1 MGVMIDGQWH
11 DQWYDT
17 SAHGGRFVRPDAQF
31 RHWVTADGAPG
42 ASGEGGF
49 KAEPGR
55 YHLYVSLACPWAHRV
70 LIYRQ
75 LKGLTESISLSV
87 VHWLMRDQGW
97 NFAPGPGVVADPI
110 HGALNLHEVYRAA
123 QADYSGR
130 VTVPVLWDRK
140 RGCIVN
146 NESSELIRMLNSAF
160 DEVGARPGDYY
171 PAARRAEI
179 DALNARIYEHVNNGV
194 YRAGFATSQSAY
206 EEAVSGLFA
215 TLDWLDAQL
224 ATSRFL
230 LGAAPLECDWRLLPT
245 LLRFDAVYVG
255 HFKCNLRRIADY
267 PNLAGYLRDLYQWP
281 GVAETFNLEHAK
293 RHYYESHLGIN
304 PTGIVPAGPVL
315 DLNAA
320 HTRARLG

>member
-1 MGVMIDGQWH
+1 
-11 DQWYDT
+11 
-17 SAHGGRFVRPDAQF
+17 
-31 RHWVTADGAPG
+31 
-42 ASGEGGF
+42 
-49 KAEPGR
+49 
-55 YHLYVSLACPWAHRV
+55 
-70 LIYRQ
+70 
-75 LKGLTESISLSV
+75 
-87 VHWLMRDQGW
+87 
-97 NFAPGPGVVADPI
+97 
-110 HGALNLHEVYRAA
+110 
-123 QADYSGR
+123 
-130 VTVPVLWDRK
+130 
-140 RGCIVN
+140 
-146 NESSELIRMLNSAF
+146 MLNSAF
-160 DEVGARPGDYY
+160 DDAGALPGDYY
-171 PAARRAEI
+171 PAARRTEI
-179 DALNARIYEHVNNGV
+179 DAINARVYEHVNNGV
-194 YRAGFATSQSAY
+194 YRAGFATTQSAY
-206 EEAVSGLFA
+206 EEAVSGLFE

>member
-1 MGVMIDGQWH
+1 MLNRAFD
-11 DQWYDT
+11 DT
-17 SAHGGRFVRPDAQF
+17 
-31 RHWVTADGAPG
+31 
-42 ASGEGGF
+42 
-49 KAEPGR
+49 
-55 YHLYVSLACPWAHRV
+55 
-70 LIYRQ
+70 
-75 LKGLTESISLSV
+75 
-87 VHWLMRDQGW
+87 
-97 NFAPGPGVVADPI
+97 
-110 HGALNLHEVYRAA
+110 GAL
-123 QADYSGR
+123 
-130 VTVPVLWDRK
+130 
-140 RGCIVN
+140 
-146 NESSELIRMLNSAF
+146 
-160 DEVGARPGDYY
+160 PGDYY
-171 PAARRAEI
+171 PAARRTEI
-179 DALNARIYEHVNNGV
+179 DAINARVYEHVNNGV
-194 YRAGFATSQSAY
+194 YRAGFATTQSAY
-206 EEAVSGLFA
+206 EEAVSGLFE

-315 DLNAA
+315 NLSAD